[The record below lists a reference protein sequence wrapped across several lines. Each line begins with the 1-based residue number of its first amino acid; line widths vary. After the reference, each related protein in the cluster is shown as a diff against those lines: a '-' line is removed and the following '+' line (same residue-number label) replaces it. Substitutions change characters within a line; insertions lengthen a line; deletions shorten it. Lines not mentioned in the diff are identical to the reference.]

1 MLYEM
6 RGLLKREKVPLNDPK
21 IMSAGNW
28 GSLLSKTTKDTAIN
42 THSAV
47 YGVVNRKSNAI
58 AVLPLKLYQKKDG
71 KRTQLNNDLWN
82 LVSNSPQT
90 NRTAFLYWRTIEA
103 MKEIYGNAYSY
114 IDRDAEGNIRQLV
127 LLDPLKVEPYE
138 AQEDNYEL
146 YYKVYTSQGIVC
158 VHHMDMLHFPS
169 IYGKG
174 YKGISFID
182 SLSTQ
187 LDLTKTTVETAKSQ
201 ADNSL
206 KVSGTIKLAS
216 NLSDD
221 SIKLY
226 QQQFREMYAGGWN
239 TVLVL
244 DAGADYTP
252 LKFDIQDLKLLET
265 HKVTAQQIAMA
276 SNVPPF
282 MLGVMDGAKYNNI
295 EHQNIDFVQ
304 SCMLP
309 DCVLI
314 EQELNK
320 KLLTKKQ
327 FQDGMY
333 FKFNL
338 NALLRA
344 DMGTRAEYYAKMI
357 PIAGLT
363 VNEIRAL
370 EDFEGI
376 GEIGDRPLTTLNL
389 TFLDT
394 LDKHERLKGGEENG
408 NKGNQK

>member
-6 RGLLKREKVPLNDPK
+6 RGLIKREKTKLTDPK
-21 IMSAGNW
+21 IMSMANW
-28 GSLLSKTTKDTAIN
+28 GSLLGKSNKDTAIS

-58 AVLPLKLYQKKDG
+58 AILPLKLYKKSDN
-71 KRTQLNNDLWN
+71 KRTQINNDLST
-82 LVSNSPQT
+82 LVSISPQA

-114 IDRDAEGNIRQLV
+114 IDRDINGKIKQLV

-138 AQEDNYEL
+138 CEADNYEL
-146 YYKVYTSQGIVC
+146 YYKVYTNKGVIS

-182 SLSTQ
+182 SLSVQ
-187 LDLTKTTVETAKSQ
+187 LELTKTTVATAKSQ

-216 NLSDD
+216 NLNDEA
-221 SIKLY
+221 IELY

-252 LKFDIQDLKLLET
+252 LKFDVQDLKLLET
-265 HKVTAQQIAMA
+265 HKVTAQQVAMA
-276 SNVPPF
+276 SNIPPF

-320 KLLTKKQ
+320 KLLTSKQ
-327 FQDGMY
+327 ILDGMY

-344 DMGTRAEYYAKMI
+344 DMGTRADYYAKMI

-394 LDKHERLKGGEENG
+394 LDQHERLKGGDKSGDKSKQE
-408 NKGNQK
+408 